1 MLDLRTRRVYKMNAW
16 TPYATV
22 LGRSNHTYRGETLV
36 KSDPA
41 PPSTAL
47 THATPEAVHVWD
59 DIRLQKL
66 WLAAQRREWR
76 SLAVIGAG
84 KSIDTLAL
92 AELFAQL
99 AWRYR
104 GEPSAVFD
112 LRDLSMRLAEYHV
125 REVRSQVDSGRRVII
140 ALRSI
145 FDNPTAGLI
154 AREADA
160 VVVCV
165 GLGSTKLK
173 ETDQT
178 IQEIGRERVLGAV
191 IVRRP
196 AVNGSG

>member
-1 MLDLRTRRVYKMNAW
+1 VCSTWARTGCRERRADGACHR
-16 TPYATV
+16 T
-22 LGRSNHTYRGETLV
+22 GDEQFTYRGETFV
-36 KSDPA
+36 KSNPA

-47 THATPEAVHVWD
+47 THAASDAVHIWD

-84 KSIDTLAL
+84 KAIDTLPL
-92 AELFAQL
+92 AELLAQL

-112 LRDLSMRLAEYHV
+112 LRDLSMRLADYHV

-165 GLGSTKLK
+165 GLGRTKLK
-173 ETDQT
+173 ETDLT
-178 IQEIGRERVLGAV
+178 IQEIGRERVLGAI
-191 IVRRP
+191 IVRRR
-196 AVNGSG
+196 AVNGTG